1 MSISKGIALVTG
13 SAQGIGR
20 GIALRLADEGY
31 DVALNDISPNKANLS
46 GVAAEIR
53 SKKRK
58 AFEVFADVGSEQQV
72 KSMVQNTVKELG
84 GLDVVRLSLEIIW
97 QHRRH

>member
-1 MSISKGIALVTG
+1 MTG

-31 DVALNDISPNKANLS
+31 DVALNDILPNKANLS

-53 SKKRK
+53 SKKRR
-58 AFEVFADVGSEQQV
+58 AFEVFADVRSEGEIEG
-72 KSMVQNTVKELG
+72 MVQNTVKELG
-84 GLDVVRLSLEIIW
+84 GLDVVSLHLVIA
-97 QHRRH
+97 QPYQ